1 MTSYDIR
8 TGALLVNISSNDT
21 LTYNMQGTSF
31 QMKNGM
37 MALDAQ
43 QGHWNAWNSRTGAL
57 VWTSSPASI
66 TSQDP
71 WGNWWAYYTSSY
83 DINETCSEIIA
94 CAYNGLWAFN
104 WADGKVLWHY
114 FDNNTVPFETPYGGN
129 SFFTGN
135 VMADDKVYAYAG
147 EHTPSEPINRG
158 WDTICLNATTGEL
171 IWHIENT
178 MVPGAIA
185 DGYMTMANQD
195 DGYMYV
201 FGIGKSST
209 TVSAPQN
216 AVPQGTPVL
225 IQGTVLDKSPAQ
237 PGTPCVADGASMSTQ
252 MQYIHMQQPI
262 DGKFHNE
269 AMTGVPVILT
279 AIDSSGSVYDIGT
292 TTSNAYYGN
301 YGMSWTP
308 PKADTYTILAT
319 FAGSNSYGS
328 STAGTQLLV
337 TTAPVASATPT
348 STIVPTNYATP
359 SDVMTYIAVG
369 VVAIIIAIAIVG
381 VLLLRKK

>member
-1 MTSYDIR
+1 
-8 TGALLVNISSNDT
+8 
-21 LTYNMQGTSF
+21 
-31 QMKNGM
+31 
-37 MALDAQ
+37 
-43 QGHWNAWNSRTGAL
+43 
-57 VWTSSPASI
+57 
-66 TSQDP
+66 
-71 WGNWWAYYTSSY
+71 
-83 DINETCSEIIA
+83 
-94 CAYNGLWAFN
+94 
-104 WADGKVLWHY
+104 
-114 FDNNTVPFETPYGGN
+114 
-129 SFFTGN
+129 
-135 VMADDKVYAYAG
+135 
-147 EHTPSEPINRG
+147 
-158 WDTICLNATTGEL
+158 
-171 IWHIENT
+171 

-195 DGYMYV
+195 DGFMYV

-225 IQGTVLDKSPAQ
+225 IQGTVLDQSPAQ

-308 PKADTYTILAT
+308 PKADIYTILAT

-359 SDVMTYIAVG
+359 NDVMTYIAVG